1 MTPKIVA
8 MKSIQQQVIR
18 ALGKGSFY
26 FLDGELCYRA
36 YQSDVQEKAERWL
49 AKNLQEIL
57 DVILNLTGIDCYKYI
72 GFNTGF
78 YGLHNSDGVTLS
90 FEHVFSESDAYCI
103 FNACITYERGPKAG
117 NKLPKKKFKVGRRTK
132 LRAFLRLCR
141 LEPRRE
147 SEYHEHM
154 GKLKSKLFEAKVAS
168 TRNGNKLDKDSLLP
182 LNVSENLMREYLSTA
197 NDISVDDRH
206 FFDNF
211 SASSRHVA
219 SATDVP
225 DLSYDGA
232 SVKEKVRANAT
243 ALISRKE
250 VRKHGSVLPKNY
262 ELNNWL
268 TEYSNELANH
278 RYHNK

>member
-8 MKSIQQQVIR
+8 MKSIQQQVIT

-90 FEHVFSESDAYCI
+90 FEHVSSESDAYCI

-168 TRNGNKLDKDSLLP
+168 TRNGNKLDKDTLIP
-182 LNVSENLMREYLSTA
+182 LNVSENELRESLSA
-197 NDISVDDRH
+197 LIEISVNDRH
-206 FFDNF
+206 YFDNF
-211 SASSRHVA
+211 SALPRQAA
-219 SATDVP
+219 SATDVS
-225 DLSYDGA
+225 DLRYDGA
-232 SVKEKVRANAT
+232 LVKENVRANST

-250 VRKHGSVLPKNY
+250 VRKHGSLVSAASTHDY
-262 ELNNWL
+262 WL
-268 TEYSNELANH
+268 SEYSKELKVS
-278 RYHNK
+278 RYK

>member
-1 MTPKIVA
+1 
-8 MKSIQQQVIR
+8 MKSIQQQVIT

-90 FEHVFSESDAYCI
+90 FEHVSSESDAYCI

-168 TRNGNKLDKDSLLP
+168 TRNGNKLDKDTLIP
-182 LNVSENLMREYLSTA
+182 LNVSENELRESLSA
-197 NDISVDDRH
+197 LIEISVNDRH
-206 FFDNF
+206 YFDNF
-211 SASSRHVA
+211 SALPRQAA
-219 SATDVP
+219 SATDVS
-225 DLSYDGA
+225 DLRYDGA
-232 SVKEKVRANAT
+232 LVKENVRANST

-250 VRKHGSVLPKNY
+250 VRKHGSLVSAASTHDY
-262 ELNNWL
+262 WL
-268 TEYSNELANH
+268 SEYSKELKVS
-278 RYHNK
+278 RYK

>member
-8 MKSIQQQVIR
+8 MKSIQQQVIT

-90 FEHVFSESDAYCI
+90 FEHVSIESDAYCI
-103 FNACITYERGPKAG
+103 FNACITYERCPKAG

-168 TRNGNKLDKDSLLP
+168 TRNGNKLDKDSLIP
-182 LNVSENLMREYLSTA
+182 LNVSENELREILSA
-197 NDISVDDRH
+197 SIEISVNDRH
-206 FFDNF
+206 YFDNS
-211 SASSRHVA
+211 SALPRQSV
-219 SATDVP
+219 SATEGLEV
-225 DLSYDGA
+225 SCDG
-232 SVKEKVRANAT
+232 VLGEGKVRGREAG
-243 ALISRKE
+243 LISHKE
-250 VRKHGSVLPKNY
+250 VRKHGSVLPEEY
-262 ELNNWL
+262 ELNHWL
-268 TEYSNELANH
+268 AEYSEGLSNQ
-278 RYHNK
+278 RYSS